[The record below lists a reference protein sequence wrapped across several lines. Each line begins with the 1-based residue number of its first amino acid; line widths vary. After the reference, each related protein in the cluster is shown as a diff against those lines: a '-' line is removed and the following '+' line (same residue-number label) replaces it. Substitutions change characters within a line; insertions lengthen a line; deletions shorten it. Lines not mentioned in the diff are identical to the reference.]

1 MLAQLSW
8 LKDYVDITLSPKELG
23 DRLTEVGL
31 GTEKI
36 TKADGDVIFEFEIT
50 PNRPDLL
57 SILGIA
63 REIAAVERKK
73 IRQLNLPNLTKPKKE
88 SLPIKLNPDYKLF
101 QRWTGISIANIS
113 IKPSPQWMQ
122 DRLTKIGLRP
132 INNVIDIT
140 NYVMFE
146 LGIPLHAFDYDQI
159 IGHEMTV
166 EKAIGGEQF
175 TSVDEKSYHLPKNAI
190 IIKDK
195 ERIIDLAGIKGGLNS
210 GITDNTKNVFL
221 HVTIDD
227 PILIRRASIA
237 LSLRSDASA
246 IYERGVDKGGTLKTL
261 ARAAQLVIELAG
273 GNIASKVYDLK
284 KPASLQGEQEFEP
297 WKLNLRIDRL
307 NKILGIEIPQKKIV
321 SILESLNL
329 NPTIKSNVITCL
341 IPTYRNDLTI
351 EEDLIEEVA
360 RIYNYNNFPK
370 TIPFG
375 QIPTLKVPYFK
386 DYKVEKKAKNIL
398 KSSRFSEIYTYSLIA
413 ENDLVEQGW
422 KSEDILRIDNPVSL
436 EYEYL
441 RPTLKIN
448 LLKALSQNK
457 PNFKDVNLFEL
468 GKVYLGKN
476 LNEAKEPYFLS
487 GISNTKNFFEVKGIL
502 EKLFDELG
510 IKEDPTEFIEIL
522 DEGVFFEINYS
533 EITKLASLHKKFIP
547 LPKYPPVIEDLALLV
562 DEKIKTGDILK
573 EIKKQSE
580 YIVDVSLLDTFRD
593 SRTFHIIY
601 QNKEGNLTTEEV
613 GKIREK
619 IIKFLKE
626 KFNAKVKE

>member
-1 MLAQLSW
+1 MLAPLSW
-8 LKDYVDITLSPKELG
+8 LKEYVDITLSPKELG

-36 TKADGDVIFEFEIT
+36 TKADGDGIFEFEIT

-210 GITDNTKNVFL
+210 GITDNTKYVFL

-227 PILIRRASIA
+227 PILIRKASIA

-386 DYKVEKKAKNIL
+386 DYKV
-398 KSSRFSEIYTYSLIA
+398 
-413 ENDLVEQGW
+413 
-422 KSEDILRIDNPVSL
+422 
-436 EYEYL
+436 
-441 RPTLKIN
+441 
-448 LLKALSQNK
+448 
-457 PNFKDVNLFEL
+457 
-468 GKVYLGKN
+468 
-476 LNEAKEPYFLS
+476 
-487 GISNTKNFFEVKGIL
+487 
-502 EKLFDELG
+502 
-510 IKEDPTEFIEIL
+510 IK
-522 DEGVFFEINYS
+522 
-533 EITKLASLHKKFIP
+533 
-547 LPKYPPVIEDLALLV
+547 
-562 DEKIKTGDILK
+562 
-573 EIKKQSE
+573 
-580 YIVDVSLLDTFRD
+580 
-593 SRTFHIIY
+593 
-601 QNKEGNLTTEEV
+601 
-613 GKIREK
+613 
-619 IIKFLKE
+619 
-626 KFNAKVKE
+626 